1 LLANTVFISIE
12 QDGGAKL
19 ISEGRELRVT
29 VEQRDR
35 LVGILDEIANCRGG
49 LRRSLPLTARQGEVA
64 LLIRRGASNKQ
75 IANELKLTP
84 GTVKTHV
91 NRILAKAGVSS
102 RLQLALSLP
111 PANATGALDEQ
122 FEV

>member
-1 LLANTVFISIE
+1 MLANTVFISIE

-29 VEQRDR
+29 AEQRDH
-35 LVGILDEIANCRGG
+35 LIAVLNEIATCHGEGARCR
-49 LRRSLPLTARQGEVA
+49 PLTARQAEVA
-64 LLIRRGASNKQ
+64 RLIRRGASNKQ
-75 IANELKLTP
+75 IAKELNLTP

-111 PANATGALDEQ
+111 PASATETEGRNG
-122 FEV
+122 